1 MSENEP
7 GDASDRGLGRER
19 QSGLSLP
26 RDETRGRPTGART
39 GRPGGVF
46 DRLRGAA
53 AVDESVVARW
63 FIPVA
68 LLLIVLF
75 VVNIGMYISQN
86 NELTARQDEIAA
98 LRQQVE
104 ASVNSDRDPA
114 LDRIRASVERLGTR
128 LAAIE
133 QMNTD
138 LQALQTE
145 VARQHEA
152 IEALS
157 GRMDAIEQ
165 ASAGS
170 GDTDSDAGRSDDSGS
185 QSAGTTDQSGSGG
198 EWVINLITVADRA
211 SAESMQN
218 RLGNMEIHS
227 RIETIT
233 RDGKSLHRVVV
244 PGYESQ
250 EAAAD
255 AAPGLKDRLELS
267 GDPWIARE

>member
-1 MSENEP
+1 MSENES
-7 GDASDRGLGRER
+7 GDAHDRGLGRER

-26 RDETRGRPTGART
+26 RDESRGRSTGARS
-39 GRPGGVF
+39 GRPSGVY
-46 DRLRGAA
+46 DRLRGAT

-63 FIPVA
+63 FIPVV
-68 LLLIVLF
+68 LLLVVLF
-75 VVNIGMYISQN
+75 VVNISMYISQN
-86 NELTARQDEIAA
+86 NELTAWQSEIAA
-98 LRQQVE
+98 LREQVE
-104 ASVNSDRDPA
+104 ASGNNDRDSEI
-114 LDRIRASVERLGTR
+114 DRIRASVEGLGTR

-145 VARQHEA
+145 VARQNET

-170 GDTDSDAGRSDDSGS
+170 GGTGSDAGSSDDSGS
-185 QSAGTTDQSGSGG
+185 QSAGTADQSGGG
-198 EWVINLITVADRA
+198 KWVINLITVADRA
-211 SAESMQN
+211 SAESMQK
-218 RLGNMEIHS
+218 RLGNMEIDS

-244 PGYESQ
+244 PGYDSQ

-267 GDPWIARE
+267 GDPWIARQ